1 MLKLFNVIG
10 IIIQL
15 LLLRKLVWCLRW
27 LWCWKHDRETPPPI
41 GWLPSRDGGRF
52 DAHVRKRDGE
62 DASGLM
68 LAEENGEILEKR
80 KETEEGE

>member
-10 IIIQL
+10 IIILL

-27 LWCWKHDRETPPPI
+27 LWRWKHDRETPPPI

-52 DAHVRKRDGE
+52 DAHVQKRDGE
-62 DASGLM
+62 D
-68 LAEENGEILEKR
+68 
-80 KETEEGE
+80 